1 MSDVILRTN
10 HLTKK
15 FGDQT
20 VLKDISMQ
28 IEAGDIY
35 GFLGVNGAGK
45 STTMKIILG
54 LIAQDAGSVTV
65 FGQDAATK
73 RKAILRDVGALIEEP
88 SFYPN
93 LTGKENL
100 QLIQKLLGLPQENVT
115 KVLKIVNLQAA
126 ADKLVQNYSLGMKQ
140 RLAIAMA
147 LIKFPRFLIL
157 DEPTNGLDPKGMHEM
172 RELIKSLPQ
181 KYGITVL
188 ISSHLLSEMAQMAKT
203 VGIIKDGQLIYQG
216 KMAQL
221 VGSRKYFVK
230 TNNPAI
236 AKQVVASLGA
246 SDVAHLDD
254 DVVSFNLTEAAKTAA
269 IIKQLVAQNV
279 AVYSLYGKKKS
290 LEDVFLD
297 LTGGGNNE
305 VH

>member
-1 MSDVILRTN
+1 
-10 HLTKK
+10 
-15 FGDQT
+15 
-20 VLKDISMQ
+20 
-28 IEAGDIY
+28 
-35 GFLGVNGAGK
+35 
-45 STTMKIILG
+45 
-54 LIAQDAGSVTV
+54 
-65 FGQDAATK
+65 
-73 RKAILRDVGALIEEP
+73 
-88 SFYPN
+88 
-93 LTGKENL
+93 
-100 QLIQKLLGLPQENVT
+100 
-115 KVLKIVNLQAA
+115 
-126 ADKLVQNYSLGMKQ
+126 
-140 RLAIAMA
+140 
-147 LIKFPRFLIL
+147 
-157 DEPTNGLDPKGMHEM
+157 
-172 RELIKSLPQ
+172 
-181 KYGITVL
+181 
-188 ISSHLLSEMAQMAKT
+188 MAKT

-246 SDVAHLDD
+246 SDVALLADG
-254 DVVSFNLTEAAKTAA
+254 VVSFNLTQAAKTAA

>member
-172 RELIKSLPQ
+172 RELIKSLPK

-188 ISSHLLSEMAQMAKT
+188 ISSHLLSEMA
-203 VGIIKDGQLIYQG
+203 
-216 KMAQL
+216 
-221 VGSRKYFVK
+221 
-230 TNNPAI
+230 
-236 AKQVVASLGA
+236 
-246 SDVAHLDD
+246 
-254 DVVSFNLTEAAKTAA
+254 
-269 IIKQLVAQNV
+269 
-279 AVYSLYGKKKS
+279 
-290 LEDVFLD
+290 
-297 LTGGGNNE
+297 
-305 VH
+305 